1 MAKVLHATAMT
12 RSADYVR
19 TAHHVVVP
27 VDTTPEDILRPG
39 FWAHHTARL
48 NKHDIVDVITEDGG
62 IDMQLRVTGKGTG
75 FVEMRVLRAWLREE
89 PVTEEA
95 DEPAL
100 EPLSVPDGYTVNHAP
115 KTGWRVMTKEPPLE
129 VSRNHTSKLHAI
141 QAAVEHAARA
151 NGSQAAA

>member
-12 RSADYVR
+12 RSADFVR

-27 VDTTPEDILRPG
+27 HDTTMEDILRPG
-39 FWAHHTARL
+39 FWAHHTGRL

-62 IDMQLRVTGKGTG
+62 IDVQLRVTGKAIGM
-75 FVEMRVLRAWLREE
+75 VEMRPLRIWMR
-89 PVTEEA
+89 
-95 DEPAL
+95 DEPATAEAEETIG
-100 EPLSVPDGYTVNHAP
+100 EPLGIPEGYTVNHAP

-129 VSRNHTSKLHAI
+129 VSRGHQSKLEAI
-141 QAAVEHAARA
+141 QAAVDHATKA